1 MPLRGER
8 AGTFGSNG
16 QGETGGGVEPV
27 DELPGEIALA
37 LVAVDR
43 HTPMALKI
51 IPSER
56 KPGAFIRKP
65 ACVLSTH
72 RAQLADDE
80 IKIGCMRCHAYDT
93 FGKIRYRHRDF
104 PAHELEDQ

>member
-1 MPLRGER
+1 MGGKHMGEIHIFCGEVDGSEYHRHTGGGGYAEEAGVPLRGER

-43 HTPMALKI
+43 HTPYGPEDNPEWKENQVL
-51 IPSER
+51 
-56 KPGAFIRKP
+56 FIRKP
-65 ACVLSTH
+65 AL
-72 RAQLADDE
+72 RPIDA
-80 IKIGCMRCHAYDT
+80 
-93 FGKIRYRHRDF
+93 
-104 PAHELEDQ
+104 